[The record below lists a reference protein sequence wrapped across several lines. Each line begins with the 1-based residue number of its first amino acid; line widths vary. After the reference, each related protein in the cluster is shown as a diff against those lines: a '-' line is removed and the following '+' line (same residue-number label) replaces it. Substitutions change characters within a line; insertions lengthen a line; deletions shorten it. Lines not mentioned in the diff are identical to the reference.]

1 MNNAIQKPDPMDLY
15 KILYLGNTGN
25 TFSSSTHETFIFKM
39 ASNLPQ
45 VKPQQALKKLISYRL
60 CSDHSAIKLQIS
72 FLTYFKNWH
81 ILKHS
86 PRKHIFRGG

>member
-1 MNNAIQKPDPMDLY
+1 MNNAIQKPDPMDLC
-15 KILYLGNTGN
+15 KILYLGNRGN

-39 ASNLPQ
+39 TSNLPQ

-72 FLTYFKNWH
+72 FLTDFKKLTHFKAQSKKTN
-81 ILKHS
+81 I
-86 PRKHIFRGG
+86 